1 MALCSPRTRAA
12 RNTVCQLREDCY
24 LLPVNGLFV
33 GILNCS
39 PISPSFRRFLPY
51 SAIRLLFFPA
61 VSTCPLC
68 QTSRFRCLYFSSPN
82 CSCIIALL
90 FPVNPHEVR
99 YRDLWRALRKRADMM
114 GSYLC
119 FYGFYPFP
127 LTQLPQSFSNGCF
140 LFPAK
145 YLPAVLWC
153 KHDMI
158 FAIPSRMGEAIDV
171 IQSYL
176 NVLPLLFFV
185 QLADRTLMIAK
196 GVSLSFSSPQAF
208 LYHSP
213 GEWFSLYKK
222 TRRSARRVR
231 LKERQAPISSARPAS
246 STMALN
252 SAADSVR

>member
-1 MALCSPRTRAA
+1 
-12 RNTVCQLREDCY
+12 
-24 LLPVNGLFV
+24 
-33 GILNCS
+33 
-39 PISPSFRRFLPY
+39 
-51 SAIRLLFFPA
+51 
-61 VSTCPLC
+61 
-68 QTSRFRCLYFSSPN
+68 
-82 CSCIIALL
+82 
-90 FPVNPHEVR
+90 
-99 YRDLWRALRKRADMM
+99 MM

-196 GVSLSFSSPQAF
+196 GVFLSLSSP
-208 LYHSP
+208 
-213 GEWFSLYKK
+213 
-222 TRRSARRVR
+222 
-231 LKERQAPISSARPAS
+231 
-246 STMALN
+246 
-252 SAADSVR
+252 